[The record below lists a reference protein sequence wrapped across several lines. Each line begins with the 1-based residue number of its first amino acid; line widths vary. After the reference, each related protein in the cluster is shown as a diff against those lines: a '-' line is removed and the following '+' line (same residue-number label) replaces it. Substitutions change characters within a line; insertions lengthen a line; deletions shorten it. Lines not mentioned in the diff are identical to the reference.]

1 MKRRILAAVLILLM
15 LVTLTACGGAKSEEA
30 YDSIASGGGAVMEE
44 SKAEA
49 PMAETAP
56 MEPLGDYA
64 ADIEYENGQS
74 QSQTQSPVSD
84 RKFIITAWMELET
97 TEFDAAVGG
106 LTELVAEYEGYFE
119 NSSVANHRSGARWAN
134 YTARIPAE
142 RYEAFMNEAGTLC
155 HETWRESN
163 AEDIT
168 EAYYDTEGRL
178 KTQQIKLE
186 RLQALL
192 AQAEAMEDIITIESA
207 ISETE
212 WQIDNLSGTL
222 RHYDSKVNY
231 ATVSINLQEV
241 YKFSD
246 VETVPETFGERLSR
260 SFNRGISNFV
270 DAMEDLAVSF
280 AYSWMWWLIT
290 AVVIIVVVR
299 VVHKGVKLPKLRR
312 RNKKMDDKQD
322 ET

>member
-1 MKRRILAAVLILLM
+1 M
-15 LVTLTACGGAKSEEA
+15 G
-30 YDSIASGGGAVMEE
+30 
-44 SKAEA
+44 A
-49 PMAETAP
+49 PMAEMAP
-56 MEPLGDYA
+56 MEPSEDFAGV
-64 ADIEYENGQS
+64 EYEKGE
-74 QSQTQSPVSD
+74 TQNSVSN
-84 RKFIITAWMELET
+84 RKFIISAWMELET
-97 TEFDAAVGG
+97 TEFETAIGG
-106 LTELVAEYEGYFE
+106 LTELVEEYEGYFE
-119 NSSVANHRSGARWAN
+119 NSSVANRKNGSRWAN

-155 HETWRESN
+155 HETWREAN

-168 EAYYDTEGRL
+168 EAYYDTAGRL

-186 RLQALL
+186 RLQNLL

-222 RHYDSKVNY
+222 RHYDSKVDY

-246 VETVPETFGERLSR
+246 VETVPETYGERLSR
-260 SFNRGISNFV
+260 SFSRGISNFV

-280 AYSWMWWLIT
+280 AYSWR
-290 AVVIIVVVR
+290 VHEVR
-299 VVHKGVKLPKLRR
+299 GLSVRGLHEARR
-312 RNKKMDDKQD
+312 VSARHRGASR
-322 ET
+322 